1 MEGEKCKKNR
11 LYQLLTQIKEKER
24 EDNFYQ
30 IVKPAYLINGK
41 WKVKN
46 VRKINF
52 YQLLT
57 PINLP
62 INQRKKERKG

>member
-30 IVKPAYLINGK
+30 IVKPAYLIDRK
-41 WKVKN
+41 WKAKN

-57 PINLP
+57 QIFP

>member
-1 MEGEKCKKNR
+1 MEGEKRKKNR
-11 LYQLLTQIKEKER
+11 LYQLLIQIKEKER